1 MHLINKIK
9 RYVTEVCAIMKMTE
23 PKTATVASAAK
34 ANQSFFSKDG
44 EGRFF
49 SEGNGASAFF
59 KPSRCAACKPE
70 ENRIQRQEKP
80 DEPVTKDVSPGT
92 APPPAP
98 VRIPRAARCV
108 ANPEFPDF
116 GCFAG
121 QLKLDIDDNLQS
133 NAYQFYRV
141 ASLYPGN
148 NELMWN
154 TFLRYGLGV
163 NLLQTSF
170 GFLGTNKKWGT
181 ILSYGAGIGM
191 KSYQFASNGEL
202 KLDIPIPLGKG
213 INLDIKFDL
222 NTNPASPADEKVNTS
237 IGISGRF

>member
-1 MHLINKIK
+1 MKAAQLTTAATPAKKNIPFFNKE
-9 RYVTEVCAIMKMTE
+9 RE
-23 PKTATVASAAK
+23 P
-34 ANQSFFSKDG
+34 SFFHPVTIGSSKSAQA
-44 EGRFF
+44 FF
-49 SEGNGASAFF
+49 SN
-59 KPSRCAACKPE
+59 
-70 ENRIQRQEKP
+70 NMIQRQEKP
-80 DEPVTKDVSPGT
+80 DESVTESNTPNHNEPT
-92 APPPAP
+92 ATPP
-98 VRIPRAARCV
+98 IPRSVRADKC
-108 ANPEFPDF
+108 NSSPEFPNF
-116 GCFAG
+116 SCFTQA
-121 QLKLDIDDNLQS
+121 LKLDVDDNLQS

-141 ASLYPGN
+141 ASLHPGD

-170 GFLGTNKKWGT
+170 GFLGANKKWGT

-191 KSYQFASNGEL
+191 KAYQFANDGKL

-222 NTNPASPADEKVNTS
+222 NTKPDKPTDEKVNTS